1 MGDQFEAIKQL
12 IISQLESTP
21 MRPTDLLAA
30 LGDKYPDSPIKEA
43 ILRLLRE
50 GCITMAQDRQLHV
63 LHEAA

>member
-1 MGDQFEAIKQL
+1 MGEQFETIKQL
-12 IISQLESTP
+12 IISQLENTA

-30 LGDKYPDSPIKEA
+30 LEDKYPDSAIKEA

-50 GCITMAQDRQLHV
+50 GSIIMAPDRQLHV